1 MDCAA
6 VQAEQNANLAGAC
19 LGIRLSKPV
28 GNDDADSYRLEP
40 ERVQSTGLVETRQ
53 LLCTRALFC
62 ASRMFGLYR
71 VGNHEREST
80 WSSSV
85 NSSRIN

>member
-53 LLCTRALFC
+53 LLCTRAFVLC
-62 ASRMFGLYR
+62 QPNVRA
-71 VGNHEREST
+71 V
-80 WSSSV
+80 
-85 NSSRIN
+85 